1 MASEVNNAPAAP
13 AQKFDSIK
21 ARAAALVLLA
31 VVCAVFDL
39 VRHLPDAQELGLMG
53 VTALMLLAARCLP
66 ITAPRERPV
75 TLMAP
80 LAFALAYWFGA
91 VPAGSGALMACLL
104 YACIGMPEGN
114 TRNWSAGQERL
125 LGARFLASVS
135 TASWAMRALGL
146 YPITYTGP
154 APALS
159 ATARIFAAGVGDLVF
174 ACCLGCGY
182 AFLYAP
188 TLVRDGKTANARRHL
203 MRLGAILTAGL
214 LPIALPVLLTVPF
227 DSRPLDAQKSAWI
240 GLPLLP
246 LLMLGLRLHR
256 LHQEARSLR
265 GQLRASE
272 EMGWASV
279 HAPDSVHG
287 MALLKQ
293 FLDLSDPL
301 VPSERSLVWVFDP
314 KTNELTPEVARNDP
328 GPFGRLTVRYNEGV
342 IGRVAAQQKPRLVM
356 DAARAPHCLG
366 PDDPDRPPR
375 SPMSGAWLLF
385 PIVMRGQLLGV
396 AQWTR
401 PVNKPFAQAD
411 IARLE
416 SLVPQAAIA
425 LENVYIRAQM
435 RDQASLDGLTGL
447 WNHRRMY
454 DLLREEMRRATR
466 YHRALCILM
475 MDVDSF
481 KTFNDTYGHPRGDDL
496 LRVVGSVLQNSVRT
510 VDHVGRY
517 GGEEFLIVLPETSK
531 DAACGLAERIR
542 AEVEANAFVVIEGQA
557 IHRTLSIGVA
567 SYPEDALNPA
577 ELVEQADAAMY
588 RAKRGGKNRVHWA

>member
-1 MASEVNNAPAAP
+1 MASDVDSAPAMP
-13 AQKFDSIK
+13 AQKFDPAK

-31 VVCAVFDL
+31 VGCAVFEIA
-39 VRHLPDAQELGLMG
+39 RHLPNAQEFGLLG
-53 VTALMLLAARCLP
+53 VSALLLLAARCLP
-66 ITAPRERPV
+66 ISAPRERPL

-91 VPAGSGALMACLL
+91 GPAGLGALLACLL
-104 YACIGMPEGN
+104 YARIGTTGGN
-114 TRNWSAGQERL
+114 TRGWSVGPERL
-125 LGARFLASVS
+125 LGARFLVSVS
-135 TASWAMRALGL
+135 IASWAMRGLGL
-146 YPITYTGP
+146 YPVTYSGLS
-154 APALS
+154 PALS
-159 ATARIFAAGVGDLVF
+159 ITSRMFAAGVGDLVF
-174 ACCLGCGY
+174 ACCLGGGY
-182 AFLYAP
+182 ALLYAP

-203 MRLGAILTAGL
+203 LRLSGILTLGL
-214 LPIALPVLLTVPF
+214 LPIALPILLTVPF
-227 DSRPLDAQKSAWI
+227 DSRPFDAQKGAWI

-246 LLMLGLRLHR
+246 LLMLGLRLYR
-256 LHQEARSLR
+256 LHHEAHSLR
-265 GQLRASE
+265 RQLRASE
-272 EMGWASV
+272 EMGRASV
-279 HAPDSVHG
+279 QAPDSVHG
-287 MALLKQ
+287 MALLEQ

-314 KTNELTPEVARNDP
+314 KTNELTPEVARNDL
-328 GPFGRLTVRYNEGV
+328 GPFGRLTVLYNEGV

-356 DAARAPHCLG
+356 DAARDPHCLG
-366 PDDPDRPPR
+366 PDDPDRLPR
-375 SPMSGAWLLF
+375 PLMSGAWLLY

-411 IARLE
+411 IAHLE

-425 LENVYIRAQM
+425 LENVYIRTQM
-435 RDQASLDGLTGL
+435 QDLASLDGLTGL

-542 AEVEANAFVVIEGQA
+542 AEIEANAFVVIEGQA